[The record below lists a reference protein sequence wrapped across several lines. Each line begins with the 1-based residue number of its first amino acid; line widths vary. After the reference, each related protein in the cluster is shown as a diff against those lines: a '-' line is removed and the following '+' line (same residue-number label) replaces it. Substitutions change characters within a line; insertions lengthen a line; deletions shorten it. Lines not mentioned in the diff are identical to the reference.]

1 MDIQLLLFAIVVLLV
16 VIVAFS
22 FYKYGQSTERSK
34 EDITEPSYLDIPE
47 DRFFEIPTFIRRDYQ
62 IRVKDVTV
70 PEFVRIP
77 VANISSNRFAAN
89 NSDDVRCRFKFVCS
103 RKWQDFESTE
113 SDDVKFCMHCEQPVY
128 MAKTMEDCD
137 QFAEERKCTYW
148 AGSKDGR
155 GPYIDMPMMGRLVS
169 RSDIEPD
176 FVGKVYRF
184 FTAKWF

>member
-1 MDIQLLLFAIVVLLV
+1 MDVLLLLFAIVVLLV

-34 EDITEPSYLDIPE
+34 EDIAEPSHLDIPE
-47 DRFFEIPTFIRRDYQ
+47 DRFFEIPTFIRRNYQ

-70 PEFVRIP
+70 PELDRIP
-77 VANISSNRFAAN
+77 VANISSNSSSAYKA
-89 NSDDVRCRFKFVCS
+89 DDVRCRFKFVCS

-113 SDDVKFCMHCEQPVY
+113 ADDVKFCTHCEQPVY
-128 MAKTMEDCD
+128 MAKTMEDFD

-148 AGSKDGR
+148 AGSEDGR
-155 GPYIDMPMMGRLVS
+155 GPYLDMRMTGILVP
-169 RSDIEPD
+169 RTEIEPS
-176 FVGKVYRF
+176 FVSKIYRF